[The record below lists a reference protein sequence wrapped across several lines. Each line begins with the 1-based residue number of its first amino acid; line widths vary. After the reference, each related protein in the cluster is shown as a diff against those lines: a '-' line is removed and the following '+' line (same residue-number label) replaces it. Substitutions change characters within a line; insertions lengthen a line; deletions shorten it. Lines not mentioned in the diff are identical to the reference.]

1 MPQSKQM
8 KGNRGNK
15 TYMSFL
21 RSSEKLRGSPVQPCD
36 LMLGKVSTCP
46 GNWPRLTH
54 MHTVSVQSIILR
66 ECRWFYTLLAQSP
79 AWPFFPISHLV
90 FSKTFFMF
98 LFSAILLSIVC
109 FSIAQ
114 QHWGF
119 WSFIFS
125 PAFKTWSYTTSCM
138 FPKFHA
144 MVPPLQGDLG
154 TDVKEPCLS
163 SPCSDLF

>member
-119 WSFIFS
+119 WSFFY
-125 PAFKTWSYTTSCM
+125 F
-138 FPKFHA
+138 
-144 MVPPLQGDLG
+144 L
-154 TDVKEPCLS
+154 PCLQNMELYNVLHVS
-163 SPCSDLF
+163 QVSCNGTSLARWPWDRCQRALPLFS